1 MSRIIYQ
8 LFDYVIRRFNAPSAD
23 LKADWI
29 FAETPL
35 SAISRFNWSPESPEV
50 RPLLKGPHEDGSSF
64 RADLEQSTSN
74 KKTFM
79 KFVNLTKP
87 MAVPHQIHT
96 YTELLQQIH
105 GDLRI
110 QHPEWVQPNG
120 ESPTCDS
127 YEARLMELLD
137 PSTRRGSNESI
148 AGTYRA
154 LEQELNEW
162 PGAGTTKAV
171 FGTT

>member
-1 MSRIIYQ
+1 MKMVPR
-8 LFDYVIRRFNAPSAD
+8 SA
-23 LKADWI
+23 
-29 FAETPL
+29 
-35 SAISRFNWSPESPEV
+35 
-50 RPLLKGPHEDGSSF
+50 
-64 RADLEQSTSN
+64 ADLEQSTSN

-79 KFVNLTKP
+79 NFISLTKT

-105 GDLRI
+105 DDLRI

-137 PSTRRGSNESI
+137 LSTRRGSAESI
-148 AGTYRA
+148 ASSYRA
-154 LEQELNEW
+154 LEQGLNEW
-162 PGAGTTKAV
+162 PGAGTISASDAKARTV
-171 FGTT
+171 APVTS